1 MEHAIRKV
9 FNKFGS
15 SYKEKHPLNYD
26 QKKVYNNITT
36 CRTESLGTRIY
47 QCEECGHMIFTYN
60 SCKDRHCPNCQDYKK
75 EIWIEKHK
83 NEILDITYFHV
94 VMTVPV
100 ELHPIFY
107 HNLKKMYNLLFK
119 ASSETILELC
129 EDKKYLGVK
138 VGITSMLHTWG
149 QTGQYHPHIHMIV
162 TGGGLD
168 ELKNWKD
175 CKNDYLLPVKVIS
188 RLFRGKLLSMIK
200 EEELEFYN
208 EYEYLNEK
216 EELNKYLKPLYEKEW
231 VCYSKEPFK
240 NVGET
245 YEYLGRYAF
254 KVCMSN
260 ERVVKITDTHVTFKY
275 RDRRDNNKEKTMA
288 VTGEEFI
295 RRFLL
300 HTLPKGFMKIR
311 HYGLLAGKNKK
322 ERLKEL
328 RTKTKTKRRIEEQTE
343 KIKILNRITGKD
355 VTKCSK
361 CNGTLYLISETY
373 PEKPPDVIQK
383 IRKLRNA

>member
-1 MEHAIRKV
+1 MKHSISKV
-9 FNKFGS
+9 FKKFGN
-15 SYKEKHPLNYD
+15 SYKENHLLNYD
-26 QKKVYNNITT
+26 QIRVYNNITI

-47 QCEECGHMIFTYN
+47 KCEECGHQIFTYN

-75 EIWIEKHK
+75 EVWIEKHK

-94 VMTVPV
+94 VMTVPA
-100 ELHPIFY
+100 ELHPVFY
-107 HNLKKMYNLLFK
+107 HNSKKMYNLLFK
-119 ASSETILELC
+119 ASSETILQLC

-162 TGGGLD
+162 TGGGLNN
-168 ELKNWKD
+168 LGKWKD
-175 CKNDYLLPVKVIS
+175 SKKDYLLPVKVIS

-200 EEELEFYN
+200 EEDLKFYN
-208 EYEYLNEK
+208 EYEYLNDK

-231 VCYSKEPFK
+231 VCYSKEPFN

-260 ERVVKITDTHVTFKY
+260 ERIVKITDTQVTFKY
-275 RDRRDNNKEKTMA
+275 RDRHDNNKEKAMT

-300 HTLPKGFMKIR
+300 HALPKGFMKIR
-311 HYGLLAGKNKK
+311 HYGLLAGKNKQ
-322 ERLKEL
+322 ERIKEL
-328 RTKTKTKRRIEEQTE
+328 QIKTNTRRREEKRIE
-343 KIKILNRITGKD
+343 KISLLNKITGKD
-355 VTKCSK
+355 ITKCSK
-361 CNGTLYLISETY
+361 CKGNLYLVSEIY
-373 PEKPPDVIQK
+373 PKKPPDSAYK
-383 IRKLRNA
+383 HRKLKNA